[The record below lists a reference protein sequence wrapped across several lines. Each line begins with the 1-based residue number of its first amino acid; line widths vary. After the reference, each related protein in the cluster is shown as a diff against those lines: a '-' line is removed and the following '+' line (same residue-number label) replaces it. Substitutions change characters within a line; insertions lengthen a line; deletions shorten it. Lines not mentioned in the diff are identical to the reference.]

1 MKKKILKNTCYILG
15 VILVSALIAAG
26 AMYLLVKRNVEVTGN
41 VLGVSWYNET
51 DTEFTINAVDELYEF
66 AKLSTY
72 YDFKGQTIKLGADL
86 VINEGNAE
94 DWEENAPSKKW
105 TAINGFAGTFDGQ
118 GHTISGMYA

>member
-51 DTEFTINAVDELYEF
+51 DTEFVINTAEELYQLAE
-66 AKLSTY
+66 LSKY
-72 YDFKGQTIKLGADL
+72 YTFKGQTS
-86 VINEGNAE
+86 GNGL
-94 DWEENAPSKKW
+94 SCVFQ
-105 TAINGFAGTFDGQ
+105 AIGS
-118 GHTISGMYA
+118 ILL